1 MKQEDFPMKKL
12 LLCIMLSLAPVFA
25 TAQIDQPKEI
35 QTSQKFGD
43 YTVHYTVFS
52 SKNIP
57 AEVAR
62 VYQLTRAKDISYIN
76 ISLTKTQDGKTTL
89 GLPATITGTALNLMQ
104 QTKNI
109 EFKQIKE
116 PDATYYLAPFRHTNE
131 EDFKFEIKVKA
142 EGESKPMTVSF
153 TRRLFTEN

>member
-1 MKQEDFPMKKL
+1 MKHL
-12 LLCIMLSLAPVFA
+12 ILSAVLAVSSVVA
-25 TAQIDQPKEI
+25 QAQIDQPKEI

-52 SKNIP
+52 SKNMP

-76 ISLTKTQDGKTTL
+76 VSLTKTENGTTSL
-89 GLPATITGTALNLMQ
+89 GLPATITGTAVNLMQ
-104 QTKNI
+104 QTKAV
-109 EFKQIKE
+109 EFKEIKE
-116 PDATYYLAPFRHTNE
+116 PTATYYLAPFRHTNE

-142 EGESKPMTVSF
+142 EGEGKPMTVSF

>member
-1 MKQEDFPMKKL
+1 MKHIILSTL
-12 LLCIMLSLAPVFA
+12 LTFISVFA
-25 TAQIDQPKEI
+25 HAQIDQPKEI

-43 YTVHYTVFS
+43 YTVHYTVFN
-52 SKNIP
+52 SKQIP

-89 GLPATITGTALNLMQ
+89 GLPATITGTAVNLMQ
-104 QTKNI
+104 QTTAI
-109 EFKQIKE
+109 DFKQIKE
-116 PDATYYLAPFRHTNE
+116 PDATYYLASFRHTNE
-131 EDFKFEIKVKA
+131 EDFKFEIKVTA
-142 EGESKPMTVSF
+142 EGESKPMVVSF